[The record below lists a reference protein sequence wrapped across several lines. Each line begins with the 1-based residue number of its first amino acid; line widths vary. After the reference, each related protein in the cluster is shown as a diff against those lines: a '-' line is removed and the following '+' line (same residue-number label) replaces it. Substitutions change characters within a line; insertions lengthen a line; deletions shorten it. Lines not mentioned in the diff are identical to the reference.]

1 LTILT
6 GSEAAGCVEAMIDP
20 MAQTQMCGVELTLQK
35 VERFLSAGT
44 LAFDNKER
52 KLPEAETLEFD
63 ASDGIELKPG
73 AYLVTFNEIV
83 SIPKDMAAIARPRS
97 SLLRMG
103 ATMETAL
110 WDPGYRGRSQ
120 SLLVVYNSQG
130 LRLKR
135 NARLMQLVFMRLE
148 MEADKVYSGIYQGEN
163 IHCKETGEVPS
174 PNIM

>member
-1 LTILT
+1 MTILT
-6 GSEAAGCVEAMIDP
+6 GSEASRHVVAMIDP
-20 MAQTQMCGVELTLQK
+20 EAQTQMCGVELTLQR
-35 VERFLSAGT
+35 VERFLSAGA

-52 KLPEAETLEFD
+52 KLPETEVVEFD
-63 ASDGIELKPG
+63 VSGWIDLGPG
-73 AYLVTFNEIV
+73 DYLVTFNEIV
-83 SIPKDMAAIARPRS
+83 DIPKDMAAIARPRS

-148 MEADKVYSGIYQGEN
+148 KEADKAYSGIYQGEN
-163 IHCKETGEVPS
+163 IYGKEKS
-174 PNIM
+174 